1 MSWLDDLNDV
11 DELNRHLAA
20 DPGLAENMAEMGFV
34 KRVGFH
40 ADHNNNL
47 TAKWEF
53 TEYGRREMLARLAD
67 GFDFAVKQGKEQA
80 Q

>member
-1 MSWLDDLNDV
+1 MSLLEALADV
-11 DELNRHLAA
+11 DELNRLLAA
-20 DPGLAENMAEMGFV
+20 DPDLAANMAEMGFI

-40 ADHNNNL
+40 RDHNENL

-53 TEYGRREMLARLAD
+53 TAYGREEMTQRLNE
-67 GFDFAVKQGKEQA
+67 GFERRMGPA